1 MRRLLS
7 LLILLIAVPAALLA
21 IPASAIY
28 FASDDDLR
36 AMCALRGIGEG
47 TREEMQEA
55 LYAYEGIEAY
65 SEESEG
71 EEDGEYTLTINAAEN
86 LSREGDRVVL
96 TGNSSISFAD
106 DGVVSE
112 LSADTIVIEI

>member
-7 LLILLIAVPAALLA
+7 LLILLMAVPAALLA

-55 LYAYEGIEAY
+55 LYEAEGLEGYE
-65 SEESEG
+65 EE
-71 EEDGEYTLTINAAEN
+71 I
-86 LSREGDRVVL
+86 
-96 TGNSSISFAD
+96 
-106 DGVVSE
+106 
-112 LSADTIVIEI
+112 